1 MKIYGIEKLTLVDF
15 DAHCSCILF
24 TGACN
29 FCCPFCQNSALVVD
43 QLPDPID
50 ENEIEEY
57 LKARTNVLYGVVI
70 SGGEPTINKGLPD
83 YIRHIKSSY
92 GYKIK
97 LDTNGSN
104 PKMLKQLV
112 EEGLVDYVAM
122 DIKNSLDDYDLAI
135 GIENYDTSKV
145 KESID
150 YLKEGHVDYEFR
162 TTLVYELHSKKN
174 IEEIA
179 ELLKGAKR
187 YFLQH
192 FEDRGGNIC
201 DSLTAI
207 PKEQA
212 EEFIDILK
220 KNIEYVSLRGY

>member
-212 EEFIDILK
+212 EEFVDILK

>member
-29 FCCPFCQNSALVVD
+29 FCCPFCQNSALVID

-83 YIRHIKSSY
+83 YIRHIKSAY

-104 PKMLKQLV
+104 PEMLKQLV

-135 GIENYDTSKV
+135 GIENYDTTKV

-212 EEFIDILK
+212 EEFVDILK
-220 KNIEYVSLRGY
+220 KNIENVSLRGY

>member
-29 FCCPFCQNSALVVD
+29 FCCPFCQNSALVID

-104 PKMLKQLV
+104 PEMLKQLV

-174 IEEIA
+174 IEESA

-212 EEFIDILK
+212 EEFVDILK

>member
-29 FCCPFCQNSALVVD
+29 FCCPFCQNSALVID

>member
-29 FCCPFCQNSALVVD
+29 FCCPFCQNSALVID

-83 YIRHIKSSY
+83 YIRHIKSAY

-104 PKMLKQLV
+104 PEMLKQLV
-112 EEGLVDYVAM
+112 KEGLVDYVAM

-135 GIENYDTSKV
+135 GIENYDTTKV

-179 ELLKGAKR
+179 ELLNGAKR

-212 EEFIDILK
+212 EEFVDILK
-220 KNIEYVSLRGY
+220 KNIENVYLRGY

>member
-112 EEGLVDYVAM
+112 EEGLVDYIAM

-212 EEFIDILK
+212 EEFADILK

>member
-43 QLPDPID
+43 QLPNPID

-83 YIRHIKSSY
+83 YIRHIKSLY

-104 PKMLKQLV
+104 PEMLKQLV

>member
-29 FCCPFCQNSALVVD
+29 FCCPFCQNSALVID
-43 QLPDPID
+43 QLPNPID

-212 EEFIDILK
+212 EEFVDILK

>member
-29 FCCPFCQNSALVVD
+29 FCCPFCQNSALVID

-104 PKMLKQLV
+104 PEMLKQLV

-201 DSLTAI
+201 DSHTAI

-212 EEFIDILK
+212 EEFVDILK

>member
-29 FCCPFCQNSALVVD
+29 FCCPFCQNSALVID

-57 LKARTNVLYGVVI
+57 LKARTKVLYGVVI

-83 YIRHIKSSY
+83 YIRHIKSAY

-104 PKMLKQLV
+104 PEMLRQLV

-201 DSLTAI
+201 DSLNPI
-207 PKEQA
+207 PKEEA
-212 EEFIDILK
+212 EEFVNILK
-220 KNIEYVSLRGY
+220 TKIENVSLRGY

>member
-29 FCCPFCQNSALVVD
+29 FCCPFCQNSALVID

-57 LKARTNVLYGVVI
+57 LKARTKVLYGVVI
-70 SGGEPTINKGLPD
+70 SGGEPTINRGLPD
-83 YIRHIKSSY
+83 YIRHIKSAY

-104 PKMLKQLV
+104 PEMLRQLV

-201 DSLTAI
+201 DSLNPI
-207 PKEQA
+207 PKEEA
-212 EEFIDILK
+212 EEFVNILK
-220 KNIEYVSLRGY
+220 TKIENVSLRGY

>member
-29 FCCPFCQNSALVVD
+29 FCCPFCQNSALVID

-57 LKARTNVLYGVVI
+57 LKARTNVL
-70 SGGEPTINKGLPD
+70 D

-104 PKMLKQLV
+104 PEMLKQLV

-122 DIKNSLDDYDLAI
+122 YIKNSLDDYDLAI

-212 EEFIDILK
+212 EEFVDILK

>member
-29 FCCPFCQNSALVVD
+29 FCCPFCQNSALVID
-43 QLPDPID
+43 QLPEPID
-50 ENEIEEY
+50 EKEIEEY
-57 LKARTNVLYGVVI
+57 LSLRRNLLYGVVI
-70 SGGEPTINKGLPD
+70 SGGEPTINKDLPE
-83 YIRHIKSSY
+83 YIKHIKDTY

-122 DIKNSLDDYDLAI
+122 DVKNSLEDYDISI

-145 KESID
+145 NESIE

-174 IEEIA
+174 IEEIG

-187 YFLQH
+187 YFLQQ
-192 FEDRGGNIC
+192 FQDRGGNIC
-201 DSLTAI
+201 DGLTGI
-207 PKEQA
+207 SKEDA
-212 EEFIDILK
+212 EGFVNILK
-220 KNIEYVSLRGY
+220 DKIEYVSLRGY

>member
-70 SGGEPTINKGLPD
+70 SGGEPTINNGLPD

-104 PKMLKQLV
+104 PEMLKQLV

-212 EEFIDILK
+212 EEFVDILK